1 MKKILLLIYL
11 ISSGF
16 LFSQSENEEYFNL
29 GIELYNNGNY
39 NEAII
44 KFKEI
49 IEKGA
54 HSENLYF
61 NLGNA
66 YYKVNDI
73 PNSIFYYE
81 KALKLNPKNN
91 DVLNNL
97 SFSKNML
104 IDNIE
109 NLP

>member
-49 IEKGA
+49 IEKGE

-73 PNSIFYYE
+73 ND
-81 KALKLNPKNN
+81 LKNKILYLLDNPKKIRDFKDKISFLEWHSYFLAYPNN
-91 DVLNNL
+91 
-97 SFSKNML
+97 
-104 IDNIE
+104 
-109 NLP
+109 